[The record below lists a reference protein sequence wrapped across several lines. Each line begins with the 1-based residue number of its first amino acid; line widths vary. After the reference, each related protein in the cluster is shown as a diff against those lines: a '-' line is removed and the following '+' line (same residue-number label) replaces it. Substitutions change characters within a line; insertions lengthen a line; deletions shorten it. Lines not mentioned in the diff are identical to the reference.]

1 MPQVEPLELAVPQ
14 SSQHLMSPS
23 HTQSCQSSAQI
34 SQMSMLVC
42 VHKGPKAAACCTNQ
56 WLEESAPQTC
66 LSLAR
71 SGLLTEEVPRQSL
84 GQELN
89 LHGPHNRSIAQVA
102 VQAGSQ
108 AYSSNSR
115 LAYTMRD
122 LEAETAKHTP
132 CKLSSQIA

>member
-1 MPQVEPLELAVPQ
+1 MPQVELVELAVSQ

-42 VHKGPKAAACCTNQ
+42 IHKGPKAAAYCTDQ

-71 SGLLTEEVPRQSL
+71 SALLTEEVPRQSL

-89 LHGPHNRSIAQVA
+89 PHGPHNFSF
-102 VQAGSQ
+102 
-108 AYSSNSR
+108 
-115 LAYTMRD
+115 
-122 LEAETAKHTP
+122 LEAEKAKHTP
-132 CKLSSQIA
+132 CKLSSQTAL